1 MTNLIPAEFHGLS
14 VDILDHAGKKWLT
27 AEQIGRA
34 LGYDESNARKGVLKL
49 YERHGDEFTEADTFV
64 VTLTTNS
71 RGNPT
76 TRIFSD
82 TGCIK
87 LGFFANTARAK
98 DFRTWAAKVLAGQ
111 PDRQIVPTSRRP
123 LRGGRAVVVTRALE
137 REVLERFVA
146 GRRGADIAR
155 ELGLSQGT
163 ISLLVYGKY
172 QFSPISGTPECSP
185 ELLAAVAARHLDI
198 EQTRMQE
205 AQQRIAQRFRSTA
218 HNQLLAAALDRVG
231 QHLQQAPALA
241 LLPLESEGGAA

>member
-87 LGFFANTARAK
+87 LGFLANTARAK
-98 DFRTWAAKVLAGQ
+98 DFRSWAAKVLAGQ
-111 PDRQIVPTSRRP
+111 RDRQIVPTSRHP
-123 LRGGRAVVVTRALE
+123 LRGGRAVVTRALE

-146 GRRGADIAR
+146 GLRGADIAR
-155 ELGLSQGT
+155 ELRISQAT
-163 ISLLVYGKY
+163 VSLMIHGKQ
-172 QFSPISGTPECSP
+172 QFSPAAGQPECSP
-185 ELLAAVAARHLDI
+185 ELIAAVAARHLEI
-198 EQTRMQE
+198 EQARIVD
-205 AQQRIAQRFRSTA
+205 AQQRLAQRLRNTA
-218 HNQLLAAALDRVG
+218 NNQPLANTLDRVG

>member
-14 VDILDHAGKKWLT
+14 VEILDHAGKKWLT

-98 DFRTWAAKVLAGQ
+98 DFRTWAAKVLAGH
-111 PDRQIVPTSRRP
+111 PAVVPAPTSVESRLDR
-123 LRGGRAVVVTRALE
+123 LEATTATLAGHMAQLVEVSYQQAKKLDVTARYIGLLEINQKGKVRITRTVEAQVLALK
-137 REVLERFVA
+137 A
-146 GRRGADIAR
+146 QGMPQADIAR
-155 ELGLSQGT
+155 LLRISQAT
-163 ISLLVYGKY
+163 VSLLVHGKFTWSAD
-172 QFSPISGTPECSP
+172 Q
-185 ELLAAVAARHLDI
+185 
-198 EQTRMQE
+198 
-205 AQQRIAQRFRSTA
+205 
-218 HNQLLAAALDRVG
+218 AALPPESVESI
-231 QHLQQAPALA
+231 
-241 LLPLESEGGAA
+241 LERIIEKERASVAESLEGGAQ